1 MTLVVSWTCSGEAEV
16 DVDDQTTGI
25 ILISKYPARSQPSS
39 NGWVFCSVGSTL
51 CLAPPSCRPAI
62 NFAFYPLLLAR
73 VNYFNSNKLDKAGT
87 QYLLSLDSG
96 TSRENLRAGLVNL
109 NFEARMIDDL
119 YTTTALSATQ

>member
-1 MTLVVSWTCSGEAEV
+1 MGVLDFVTLVVSWTCSGEAEV

-25 ILISKYPARSQPSS
+25 IFISKYPARSQPSS

-62 NFAFYPLLLAR
+62 NFAFYPLLLAG

-96 TSRENLRAGLVNL
+96 TSRELTSRTCKSEL
-109 NFEARMIDDL
+109 
-119 YTTTALSATQ
+119 